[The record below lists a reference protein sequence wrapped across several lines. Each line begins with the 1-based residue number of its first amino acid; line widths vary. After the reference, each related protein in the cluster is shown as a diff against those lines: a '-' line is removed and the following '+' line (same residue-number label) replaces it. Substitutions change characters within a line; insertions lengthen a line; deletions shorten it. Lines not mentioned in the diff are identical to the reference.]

1 MPEFGVKYSGLH
13 KRDSYEGLIDYLENK
28 QEKLKLPDREAKFV
42 RDSPQYQTLLNEGF
56 VEIEEQQLKQ
66 IKAEQAEHAVIRTAN
81 DTNETAKEV
90 KVVASQTDKPLLVK
104 TKSTG
109 TQSAQASVRSTS
121 SQSDIKHTA
130 EKGMQSLSEMKKTT
144 GTGSQTEIFDMTVN
158 DNIKKVKQDI
168 ESVENTHAQNKL
180 QQAQLISR
188 KVQHHLGDQA
198 TPETT
203 AGFAH
208 KITAKVT
215 TAGLKA
221 LGNIASRTIQQLS
234 SASSSS
240 QDPNTSLLLGDGKPF
255 TDWSTMNYMPE
266 PLLGIGD
273 KPKLIPSSYKPTS
286 SAQPS
291 YKPIEID
298 DAVVKSKPKARPK
311 PKSMIVEEQAAFDEV
326 YDAIKLK
333 LKPKPKP
340 KPKAKTSTPPVI
352 KKPKVTTLPVT
363 TGTRIP
369 PSKIGV
375 HKLREL
381 FEEAKNKNKSS
392 VQDTSSYMKTY
403 DDWKGAKGDKALKDE
418 KIKTLR
424 EMYKRLLYNK

>member
-56 VEIEEQQLKQ
+56 VEIEEQQLNQ

-90 KVVASQTDKPLLVK
+90 KVVASQTDKPLLIK

-109 TQSAQASVRSTS
+109 TQSQADVRSTS
-121 SQSDIKHTA
+121 NQSDIKHTA

-144 GTGSQTEIFDMTVN
+144 GAGSQSEIFDMTVN

-168 ESVENTHAQNKL
+168 ESVENTHVQNKL

-188 KVQHHLGDQA
+188 KVQHHLRDQA

-203 AGFAH
+203 MGFAQT
-208 KITAKVT
+208 ITAKVT
-215 TAGLKA
+215 TASLKA
-221 LGNIASRTIQQLS
+221 LGNIASRTFQHLS

-273 KPKLIPSSYKPTS
+273 GPKLIPISYKPTS

-291 YKPIEID
+291 YKPSSSAQPMEID
-298 DAVVKSKPKARPK
+298 DAVVKSKPKAKPK
-311 PKSMIVEEQAAFDEV
+311 PKSMTVEEQAAFDEV
-326 YDAIKLK
+326 YDAIQPEPT
-333 LKPKPKP
+333 PKPKP
-340 KPKAKTSTPPVI
+340 KPKAKTSTPPAI

-363 TGTRIP
+363 TGTRKP

-375 HKLREL
+375 QKLRDL
-381 FEEAKNKNKSS
+381 FEEAENTKKLP
-392 VQDTSSYMKTY
+392 VQDTSSYMETY

-418 KIKTLR
+418 KK
-424 EMYKRLLYNK
+424 